1 MRKVIVV
8 LLALCAAA
16 HPLAA
21 DLQIGAPSNAAV
33 LPQPEAS
40 GHNPAFGYLP
50 PVSGLELGRRMPIGL
65 LGFFQPQRNP
75 LLYQSDPGTF
85 QREFDFLSFYDQL
98 YSPYEYLLQPARSP
112 EELKFII
119 EQNQLSI
126 ESSGG
131 EELSFS
137 TIPGSSG
144 LSLPRSPLIPLPFIS
159 YQLTRG
165 PWRSRTGLFLASS
178 GVRISPSDTLQDLL
192 DGETMQ
198 PNASYQ
204 VDGQIGLDSGLSSS
218 LSYLFEVPTAVPRYT
233 LYVAPRLLGYSR
245 SAYAELDF
253 RLTTRTDQNGLPN
266 QVDTENSALLMYPG
280 RGWGGGLRFDL
291 GTAVT
296 AYPWRFGLSLLNL
309 YGVDIV
315 QGTAYQMSSLDG
327 SAGGHSV
334 HIVSAGSDPLLYAS
348 TAYIVPLESA
358 KLAIAVN
365 GGVHREYQM
374 VTGLV
379 RMRFDKWIFELAG
392 GRQGVWTFSSSV
404 SRRFGGVRAGIS
416 WSLHSSLLSDSQSW
430 GIGLRLSTTGGSP

>member
-1 MRKVIVV
+1 MRKVILV

-16 HPLAA
+16 LPLGA
-21 DLQIGAPSNAAV
+21 DVQIGSPGNVAV
-33 LPQPEAS
+33 LPQPDGS

-50 PVSGLELGRRMPIGL
+50 AVDGLSLGRRLPVGL

-75 LLYQSDPGTF
+75 LLYQSDPDTF
-85 QREFDFLSFYDQL
+85 RTEFDFLSFYDQL

-119 EQNQLSI
+119 EQNQLRI

-159 YQLTRG
+159 YQFARG

-178 GVRISPSDTLQDLL
+178 GARISPSDTLQALL
-192 DGETMQ
+192 DGETMR
-198 PNASYQ
+198 PNSTYQ

-218 LSYLFEVPTAVPRYT
+218 LSYLFEVPTAVSSYT
-233 LYVAPRLLGYSR
+233 LYAAPRLLGYTR
-245 SAYAELDF
+245 SAYAELDY
-253 RLTTRTDQNGLPN
+253 RLTARTDTNGLPN
-266 QVDTENSALLMYPG
+266 EVEADSSMLLMYPG
-280 RGWGGGLRFDL
+280 SGWGGGLRFDL
-291 GTAVT
+291 GAAVA

-309 YGVDIV
+309 YGVDIIE
-315 QGTAYQMSSLDG
+315 GTAYPEEEIRR
-327 SAGGHSV
+327 
-334 HIVSAGSDPLLYAS
+334 IVSAGSDPLLYAS
-348 TAYIVPLESA
+348 TAYIIPLEDA
-358 KLAIAVN
+358 KLAVAVN

-379 RMRFDKWIFELAG
+379 RMRVDRWIFELAG

-416 WSLHSSLLSDSQSW
+416 WSLHSSPLTDSQSW
-430 GIGLRLSTTGGSP
+430 GIGLRFSTTGGSP